1 MNMLRVACIICRHL
15 LARCLERTGQLEAC
29 LGHWRE
35 MYEQSPDDPAVKFN
49 CERVK
54 KLYEGC

>member
-15 LARCLERTGQLEAC
+15 LARCLERTGHLEAC
-29 LGHWRE
+29 FEHWQE
-35 MYEQSPDDPAVKFN
+35 MHEQSPDDPAVKFN
-49 CERVK
+49 YERVK